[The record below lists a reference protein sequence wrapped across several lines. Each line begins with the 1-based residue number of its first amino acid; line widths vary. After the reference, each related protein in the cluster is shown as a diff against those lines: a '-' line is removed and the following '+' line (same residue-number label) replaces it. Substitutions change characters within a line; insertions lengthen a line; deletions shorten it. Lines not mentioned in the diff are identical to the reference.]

1 MNQGPRQRGI
11 GTIGVLSNEL
21 TRYADFSIALVHHQ
35 TPPGTKLIW
44 TKGVDVVG
52 NMNRMVSGMQ
62 GDWLWILGDDHVFD
76 FDLLNRL
83 LAHDVDIVVP
93 LCLKRTPPYDPV
105 VYSGQN
111 DLDEYVGYTDL
122 PSEGLVEVH
131 AAGSAGM
138 LIRRHVLDAIPDPVF
153 EAYGGLNEDLTF
165 CRKAREAGFTIWCD
179 VEARLGHIGILAVWP
194 LYEDGQ
200 WKIQLQLG
208 NGQNMTLNR
217 YVREPVLA

>member
-1 MNQGPRQRGI
+1 MNKGPRQRGM
-11 GTIGVLSNEL
+11 GTIGVLSHEL
-21 TRYADFSIALVHHQ
+21 TRYADFSIALMHHQ
-35 TPPGTKLIW
+35 TPPGSKLIW

-52 NMNRMVSGMQ
+52 NMNRMVDGME
-62 GDWLWILGDDHVFD
+62 GDWLWVLGDDHVFD

-93 LCLKRTPPYDPV
+93 LCLKRNPPYDPV

-111 DLDEYVGYTDL
+111 EKDEYIGYTDL
-122 PSEGLVEVH
+122 PESGLVEVH

-138 LIRRHVLDAIPDPVF
+138 LIRRRVFDALSDPVF

-165 CRKAREAGFTIWCD
+165 CAKAREAGFTIWCD
-179 VEARLGHIGILAVWP
+179 VEARLGHIGILCVWP
-194 LYEDGQ
+194 IWVDGE

-208 NGQNMTLNR
+208 NGQSLTVNR
-217 YVREPVLA
+217 YVQELVPA